1 MVYSF
6 DTVIKGV
13 ELRFKTEDGVFSP
26 SGIDKGTLAMLS
38 QVVFSPGDRVLDLGC
53 GYGVVGILAAKLIGS
68 EQVVMLDRDPLA
80 VRLARENAAL
90 NGVPEVLVVQS
101 NGFSELEES
110 EFTKI
115 LSNPPYHTDF
125 SVPKHFVEKGFNR
138 LVLGGEMFLVVKRR
152 KWYQNKLISIFG
164 GVQVKDIDGYFVL
177 RAEKRSLRYGN
188 KNKG

>member
-68 EQVVMLDRDPLA
+68 EQVVMLDRDP
-80 VRLARENAAL
+80 RR
-90 NGVPEVLVVQS
+90 PP
-101 NGFSELEES
+101 SE
-110 EFTKI
+110 
-115 LSNPPYHTDF
+115 
-125 SVPKHFVEKGFNR
+125 G
-138 LVLGGEMFLVVKRR
+138 KRR
-152 KWYQNKLISIFG
+152 FKWCTRGSRG
-164 GVQVKDIDGYFVL
+164 P
-177 RAEKRSLRYGN
+177 E
-188 KNKG
+188 

>member
-1 MVYSF
+1 M
-6 DTVIKGV
+6 
-13 ELRFKTEDGVFSP
+13 
-26 SGIDKGTLAMLS
+26 
-38 QVVFSPGDRVLDLGC
+38 
-53 GYGVVGILAAKLIGS
+53 
-68 EQVVMLDRDPLA
+68 
-80 VRLARENAAL
+80 
-90 NGVPEVLVVQS
+90 VQS

-115 LSNPPYHTDF
+115 YPIRPIIPI

>member
-1 MVYSF
+1 M
-6 DTVIKGV
+6 
-13 ELRFKTEDGVFSP
+13 
-26 SGIDKGTLAMLS
+26 
-38 QVVFSPGDRVLDLGC
+38 
-53 GYGVVGILAAKLIGS
+53 VGILAAKLIGS